1 MPVSVRC
8 VNPKCGAKLNVS
20 EKVDRS
26 RAHCPKCGQ
35 KLPSDE
41 DLAAEFLAGPAPPR
55 RTRHTFEQEDRA
67 VFEKAEKV
75 TIPAIVEKKAA
86 PKNGCLRAFSFA
98 ILLVGTLASVVVL
111 AAIARSPNP
120 GINVVVAASIFAVT
134 LLITGI
140 LNLLI
145 RIERNTRG

>member
-8 VNPKCGAKLNVS
+8 VNPKCGVKLNVS

-26 RAHCPKCGQ
+26 RAHCPKCGV

-41 DLAAEFLAGPAPPR
+41 DLAADFLSGPAHPR
-55 RTRHTFEQEDRA
+55 RTRHTFEQEDRK
-67 VFEKAEKV
+67 VFEKAEKL
-75 TIPAIVEKKAA
+75 TIPASVKKKTK

-98 ILLVGTLASVVVL
+98 ILLVGTLASIIVL
-111 AAIARSPNP
+111 AAIARSHNP
-120 GINVVVAASIFAVT
+120 GLNVIIAAGIFALT
-134 LLITGI
+134 LLVSGI

-145 RIERNTRG
+145 RIENNTRR